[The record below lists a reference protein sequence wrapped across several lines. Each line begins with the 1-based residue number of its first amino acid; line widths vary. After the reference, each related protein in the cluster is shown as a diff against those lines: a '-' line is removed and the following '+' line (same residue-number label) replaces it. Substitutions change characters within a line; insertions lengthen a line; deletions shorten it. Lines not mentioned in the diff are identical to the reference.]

1 MTNDTVEHVTGI
13 RRLGFAVG
21 NGGGGR
27 IYRSRGI
34 GALAKPSSVYTP
46 RDPTVCQRPAH
57 KNIRRAKNEKKAHT
71 HTHHCKIITFIS
83 CTQNLG

>member
-13 RRLGFAVG
+13 RWFAVG
-21 NGGGGR
+21 IGGGGR
-27 IYRSRGI
+27 VYRSRGI

-57 KNIRRAKNEKKAHT
+57 KNIRRAKNEKKCTHT
-71 HTHHCKIITFIS
+71 HTHAYIYTHGLI
-83 CTQNLG
+83 